1 MPDYFRLINKDEQ
14 TPPEKGEIKLEADGT
29 IVFQTS
35 AGPLKIT
42 KSEEVKVLAAIV
54 SLNGSSQP
62 AITVV
67 KNTTGITFSVS
78 REDAGIYK
86 ILSDTGC
93 FVRGSYVV
101 FAQVLSEIDFQGFTI
116 GFTEG
121 SGTILYLNLLS
132 ATDGYM
138 DAAGDLYLKIEII

>member
-1 MPDYFRLINKDEQ
+1 MPDYFRLIDETEQ
-14 TPPEKGEIKLEADGT
+14 IPPEKGEIKMEADGT

-42 KSEEVKVLAAIV
+42 KADAAKALSAIV
-54 SLNGSSQP
+54 SLNGSSPP

-67 KNTTGITFSVS
+67 KNTTGKTFSVS

-86 ILSDTGC
+86 IISDSSC
-93 FVRGSYVV
+93 FTRGSYVV
-101 FAQVLSEIDFQGFTI
+101 FAQVQSEIDFQGFTI

-121 SGTILYLNLLS
+121 NDTILYLNLLS
-132 ATDGYM
+132 PTEGYL
-138 DAAGDLYLKIEII
+138 DAAGDLYLKIEFN